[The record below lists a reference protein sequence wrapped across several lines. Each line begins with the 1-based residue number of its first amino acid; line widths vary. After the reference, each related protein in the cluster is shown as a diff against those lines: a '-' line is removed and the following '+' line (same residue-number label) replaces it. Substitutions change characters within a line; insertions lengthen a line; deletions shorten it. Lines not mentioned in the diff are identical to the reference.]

1 MIRLLITCV
10 GGELMPYLLKYI
22 KTIDNPKVYI
32 VGTDFNHNAVGRLL
46 CDKFYTV
53 PLGKDI
59 SYIEKIINLTKKE
72 KINLVLPTS
81 DEEALVLA
89 KNKKLFNKNNI
100 NLACINYKELRILN
114 NKQKTYTVLKEKG
127 FNVAEWHNLASFE
140 DFREK
145 VEYYDKLYK
154 KFIVKPKEG
163 RGSRNI
169 FIVSN
174 ENKKN
179 KHLELNY
186 LSKKELFNKIGKN
199 KKLSE
204 FIIMQKLNHPVV
216 DIDLLGWRGKPLSVI
231 PRQRINPLF
240 PNMGHKI
247 LGDKKLITLGRK
259 LIRSFNL
266 SWLYDCDIMFNDK
279 KEPVI
284 IEINPRQ
291 SGSISVS
298 IAAGYEIFKNLL
310 KLHSKGKII
319 QEKKIHSLTIVP
331 YKSLYIKK

>member
-1 MIRLLITCV
+1 
-10 GGELMPYLLKYI
+10 
-22 KTIDNPKVYI
+22 
-32 VGTDFNHNAVGRLL
+32 
-46 CDKFYTV
+46 
-53 PLGKDI
+53 
-59 SYIEKIINLTKKE
+59 
-72 KINLVLPTS
+72 
-81 DEEALVLA
+81 
-89 KNKKLFNKNNI
+89 
-100 NLACINYKELRILN
+100 
-114 NKQKTYTVLKEKG
+114 
-127 FNVAEWHNLASFE
+127 
-140 DFREK
+140 
-145 VEYYDKLYK
+145 
-154 KFIVKPKEG
+154 
-163 RGSRNI
+163 
-169 FIVSN
+169 
-174 ENKKN
+174 
-179 KHLELNY
+179 
-186 LSKKELFNKIGKN
+186 
-199 KKLSE
+199 
-204 FIIMQKLNHPVV
+204 
-216 DIDLLGWRGKPLSVI
+216 VI

-266 SWLYDCDIMFNDK
+266 SWLYDCDVMFNDK